1 MSDLDEIRQKRMAE
15 LQAQQAA
22 MQNQQMQQQQAA
34 AQAQQQEAQRQQFE
48 AQKKQILGQIM
59 TPEARTRLGNLK
71 LTKPELVE
79 QIELQLIQ
87 SAQSGSLRGKVTDDQ
102 LKVLLRQIYK
112 EIISMKAGVLYSG
125 GKDSS
130 FMAVML
136 KRLGLEVELCTANFG
151 VYKSYIPA
159 SKSAKS
165 LGFNHRVLD
174 LDIELLDKTC
184 DMIMDDGFPNDG
196 IKYIHENVIENVAE
210 EYDIIADGTRRD
222 DRTPKLNV
230 NQIRSLEDRK
240 NVQYINL
247 DSFGHKSVKLIT
259 SNLFEISHEKSNK
272 DNSSDYEVEIRTLI
286 DEKGGN
292 SLDIFPEHYQ
302 TRVIGYK

>member
-1 MSDLDEIRQKRMAE
+1 
-15 LQAQQAA
+15 
-22 MQNQQMQQQQAA
+22 
-34 AQAQQQEAQRQQFE
+34 
-48 AQKKQILGQIM
+48 
-59 TPEARTRLGNLK
+59 
-71 LTKPELVE
+71 
-79 QIELQLIQ
+79 
-87 SAQSGSLRGKVTDDQ
+87 
-102 LKVLLRQIYK
+102 
-112 EIISMKAGVLYSG
+112 MKAGVLYSG

-136 KRLGLEVELCTANFG
+136 KRLGLDVELCTANFG
-151 VYKSYIPA
+151 VYESYIPA

-165 LGFNHRVLD
+165 LGFDHRVLEMD
-174 LDIELLDKTC
+174 FDILDKTC
-184 DMIMDDGFPNDG
+184 DMIMEDGFPNDG
-196 IKYIHENVIENVAE
+196 IKFIHESVVENIAD

-240 NVQYINL
+240 GVQYINL
-247 DSFGHKSVKLIT
+247 DSFGHRSVKLIT

-286 DEKGGN
+286 DDKGGN

-302 TRVIGYK
+302 TRVIGYKK